1 MKTKII
7 IYLAGVVFFLACTVG
22 GLWFT
27 YAQQRELLARA
38 NQELYEWRHTGAQLQ
53 LIPDTIRDS
62 IPVVDQAVIRATT
75 KELRQQH
82 LADQELIEDLK
93 LRNQQLEAMQTTSI
107 STSDSVKATDV
118 DHNQSVFSYSDRW
131 ADISLSVKDST
142 FYYNIRDSLETIVY
156 REYKH
161 RFLWWRWG
169 TKGYRLKIVNFNP
182 HARVNYN
189 QYIRVED

>member
-7 IYLAGVVFFLACTVG
+7 IYMAGVIFFLACTIG
-22 GLWFT
+22 GLWIT
-27 YAQQRELLARA
+27 SAEQREQLERV
-38 NQELYEWRHTGAQLQ
+38 NRELYEWRHTGAQLQ
-53 LIPDTIRDS
+53 LVYDTIRDS

-75 KELRQQH
+75 AELRQQL
-82 LADQELIEDLK
+82 LADQELIKELK
-93 LRNQQLEAMQTTSI
+93 LRNQQLEAVQVTGI
-107 STSDSVKATDV
+107 STSDSVKATEV

-131 ADISLSVKDST
+131 ADLSLSVKDST
-142 FYYNIRDSLETIVY
+142 FYYNIRDSLETILY

>member
-27 YAQQRELLARA
+27 SAQQREQLARA

-53 LIPDTIRDS
+53 LIYDTIRDS

-93 LRNQQLEAMQTTSI
+93 LRNQQLEAMQTTSM

-169 TKGYRLKIVNFNP
+169 TKGYRVKIVNFNP